1 MYIGGA
7 FLYPSRMNFSRHLLA
22 GLTLA
27 VLAGCASA
35 PPQPAEGPAACPE
48 PVTCPVCEPP
58 PEPLECPPPQVV
70 EKVVRVPV
78 PAPAPVA
85 TTAGDMHLPI
95 IGAVEYATVEP
106 AGLVLE
112 ARVDTGAETCS
123 IYAEDIQLVE
133 KEGKRYVRF
142 SLVDDQGN
150 KVPQEIRLHRRVII
164 KQEVGEPE
172 RRYAVRMWIT
182 LGEIRSRV
190 DVNLSDRKD
199 FEYPLLIG
207 RNFLLDAAIVDV
219 SRQHTQ
225 PH

>member
-1 MYIGGA
+1 
-7 FLYPSRMNFSRHLLA
+7 MNFTRHFLF

-27 VLAGCASA
+27 ALAGCASA
-35 PPQPAEGPAACPE
+35 PSPPPEQPPACPE
-48 PVTCPVCEPP
+48 PVACPVCAPP
-58 PEPLECPPPQVV
+58 PEPVECPPPQVV

-85 TTAGDMHLPI
+85 RTAGDLHLPI
-95 IGAVEYATVEP
+95 VGAVEFATVEP
-106 AGLVLE
+106 GGLVLE
-112 ARVDTGAETCS
+112 ARIDTGAETSS

-142 SLVDDQGN
+142 NLLDEQGN
-150 KVPQEIRLHRRVII
+150 KVPEEIRLHRRVII

-172 RRYAVRMWIT
+172 RRYVVRMWIA
-182 LGEIRSRV
+182 LGEMRSRV
-190 DVNLSDRKD
+190 DVTLSDRKD